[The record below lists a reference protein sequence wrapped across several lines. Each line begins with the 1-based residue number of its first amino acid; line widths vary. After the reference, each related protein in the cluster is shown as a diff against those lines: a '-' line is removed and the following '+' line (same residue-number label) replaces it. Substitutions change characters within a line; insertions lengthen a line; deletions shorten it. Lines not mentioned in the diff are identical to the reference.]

1 MLFQIYDEGER
12 LQFEEQHKEKHPQ
25 TYHHESHTCKRWNSW
40 RTSYAKE
47 ETITYIAADITRR
60 SSKNIRRSAEDSSN
74 GYRRTHTESS
84 KNFRR
89 IAALTSTLM
98 YRNRPEEISPLI
110 APKRKSKYNMFEC
123 FCCNRVGH
131 FMKDCWYNPNTNSND
146 VHHPRKPRVWIGRT
160 FDNSGPRVHNNV

>member
-1 MLFQIYDEGER
+1 MKSITENLSQRFQIGADPSMEEHALYLPGKKPVTFINDKGKDIPEKPQECCSRSMMKER
-12 LQFEEQHKEKHPQ
+12 DWNKEKHPQ

-40 RTSYAKE
+40 KTSYAKE

-98 YRNRPEEISPLI
+98 
-110 APKRKSKYNMFEC
+110 
-123 FCCNRVGH
+123 
-131 FMKDCWYNPNTNSND
+131 
-146 VHHPRKPRVWIGRT
+146 
-160 FDNSGPRVHNNV
+160 